1 MLSLGFSGEATLNS
15 AFSRKTKAKA
25 QRFCGRMHIIR
36 MWKKGMGS
44 MPNKNPVSIEDKS
57 VNNVKF
63 EYRLK
68 RKMIGL
74 DDQVWLNS
82 CASTPK
88 CIHACNARDPR
99 LIPESGRS
107 PGGGHGGPFQYSCL
121 ENPMDRGT

>member
-1 MLSLGFSGEATLNS
+1 
-15 AFSRKTKAKA
+15 
-25 QRFCGRMHIIR
+25 
-36 MWKKGMGS
+36 

-88 CIHACNARDPR
+88 CIHACNARDPS

-107 PGGGHGGPFQYSCL
+107 PGGGHGNPLQYSCL
-121 ENPMDRGT
+121 ENSVDRV